1 MSEEMKKVFGTKI
14 VKTALLVLGILII
27 ALFVFW
33 SGMMVGFRKA
43 GFNYQLGQNY
53 HELFEGPDRRL
64 SRDFRGRNFM
74 DANSAVGSVIK
85 VDTSTLVIKG
95 DDGMEKSILISDK
108 TSIRRFQDAILPSD
122 IKVDEKVVVL
132 GAPSTTGQI
141 EARLIRVMP
150 AMPIMSRPKI

>member
-1 MSEEMKKVFGTKI
+1 MSEEMKKVFGAKI
-14 VKTALLVLGILII
+14 VKTAILVLGLLIVF
-27 ALFVFW
+27 LFVFW

-53 HELFEGPDRRL
+53 HELFEGPERRL
-64 SRDFRGRNFM
+64 SRDVKGRNFM
-74 DANSAVGSVIK
+74 NANSAVGSVIK
-85 VDTSTLVIKG
+85 IDTSTLIIKG

-108 TSIRRFQDAILPSD
+108 TLVRRFQDTILPSD

-132 GAPSTTGQI
+132 GAPSSTGQI

-150 AMPIMSRPKI
+150 GL

>member
-1 MSEEMKKVFGTKI
+1 MTEEMKKVFQTKI
-14 VKTALLVLGILII
+14 VKTSLFVLGALII
-27 ALFVFW
+27 IMAIFW

-43 GFNYQLGQNY
+43 GFNYQLGQHY
-53 HELFEGPDRRL
+53 QELFEGPERHL

-74 DANSAVGSVIK
+74 NANSAVGSVIR
-85 VDTSTLVIKG
+85 VDTTTLIIKE

-108 TSIRRFQDAILPSD
+108 TSIRRFQDVILPSD
-122 IKVDEKVVVL
+122 IKVDEKVVIL

-150 AMPIMSRPKI
+150 ILLQSN